1 MSSYNLNSN
10 TQNVPNYKLQC
21 HKSIQFTSETYVYIF
36 YICISIDTL
45 LRGIQQIIIKNHYLT
60 IFYVE
65 ISYYLY
71 FLQVSFPKMEAQRED
86 LYHSVSVQGKARV
99 ALVLR
104 DN

>member
-1 MSSYNLNSN
+1 MHTLVRTIS
-10 TQNVPNYKLQC
+10 QK
-21 HKSIQFTSETYVYIF
+21 IF
-36 YICISIDTL
+36 
-45 LRGIQQIIIKNHYLT
+45 KNNYLT
-60 IFYVE
+60 IFYVK